1 MRARLPLSALGL
13 AVVATLVV
21 ATPAT
26 AAPFTGGDI
35 TVGGTTWSVS
45 YLESGELPEFEEALR
60 DDWDG
65 GDDSFDAG
73 LQPIYLAS
81 DATGPTDYDFAECA
95 ADGDLSPAADSTG
108 DEIATCAL
116 EPLTTGDG
124 TLDASYELRFFSDG
138 VTVRSRI
145 TVTNTTGD
153 TVSGAEVGFRDN
165 YYQDDDTRLG
175 ASTTA
180 GHPADATD
188 TVVDGDLLWIIY
200 DLIDEYSYEVPVIL
214 TAAGTSDAAV
224 APTIANAAGDGED
237 RQATLYPLPDIA
249 PGESVE
255 VVQFYVWNFFAFDPE
270 QQPVDAPAST
280 DENLRATEEVV
291 TDEGVTKSAFLEP
304 AALFVPSALA
314 AVEESWDARD
324 RFDTLSARDAAGI
337 ADPSAVLN
345 WNPTAEPTEPE
356 LAETGAGNTL
366 PLAALAGLLL
376 LAGAGVI
383 ALRRRA
389 V

>member
-13 AVVATLVV
+13 ALVATLVV

-26 AAPFTGGDI
+26 AAPFTDGDI
-35 TVGGTTWSVS
+35 TVGDITWSVE
-45 YLESGELPEFEEALR
+45 YFEAGEQPELDEATR

-65 GDDSFDAG
+65 GDYSFDAG
-73 LQPIYLAS
+73 LQPIYLAN
-81 DATGPTDYDFAECA
+81 DATGPSDFDFAECA
-95 ADGDLSPAADSTG
+95 ADGDLSTATDSTG

-116 EPLTTGDG
+116 EPLMTGDG
-124 TLDASYELRFFSDG
+124 TLDATYELRFFSDG
-138 VTVRSRI
+138 ATVRARI
-145 TVTNTTGD
+145 TVTNTTAD
-153 TVSGAEVGFRDN
+153 TISGAEVGFRDN

-188 TVVDGDLLWIIY
+188 TVVDGDLVWIIY
-200 DLIDEYSYEVPVIL
+200 DIIDEDSYEVPVIL
-214 TAAGTSDAAV
+214 TAAGTTDAAV
-224 APTIANAAGDGED
+224 APRIADAAGDEND
-237 RQATLYPLPDIA
+237 TQATLYPLPDIA
-249 PGESVE
+249 PGDTVE

-270 QQPVDAPAST
+270 QVPVDAPAST
-280 DENLRATEEVV
+280 DESLRATEDVV
-291 TDEGVTKSAFLEP
+291 TDEGFSKTAFLEP

-337 ADPSAVLN
+337 TDPSAVLN
-345 WNPTAEPTEPE
+345 WNPAAEPE
-356 LAETGAGNTL
+356 LADTGAGDTL

-376 LAGAGVI
+376 LAGAGII

>member
-13 AVVATLVV
+13 AMVTTLVA

-26 AAPFTGGDI
+26 AAPYTSGEI
-35 TVGGTTWSVS
+35 TVGGTTWNLTSFEADS
-45 YLESGELPEFEEALR
+45 SPELEEATR
-60 DDWDG
+60 DDWGG
-65 GDDSFDAG
+65 GDYSFDAG
-73 LQPIYLAS
+73 LQPIYIAA
-81 DATGPTDYDFAECA
+81 DAADPTDYDYAQCS
-95 ADGDLSPAADSTG
+95 ADGDLSSATDTTG

-116 EPLTTGDG
+116 EPLLTGDG
-124 TLDASYELRFFSDG
+124 ALDAGYELRFFSDG
-138 VTVRSRI
+138 ETVRARI
-145 TVTNTTGD
+145 TVTNTSGE

-188 TVVDGDLLWIIY
+188 TVVDGDRLWIIY
-200 DLIDEYSYEVPVIL
+200 DIIDEDSYEVPVIL
-214 TAAGTSDAAV
+214 TAAGTADAAATPRIV
-224 APTIANAAGDGED
+224 SGGAGNGDD
-237 RQATLYPLPDIA
+237 TQATLYPLPDIA
-249 PGESVE
+249 PGATVE
-255 VVQFYVWNFFAFDPE
+255 VVQFYVWNFFDFDDLAE
-270 QQPVDAPAST
+270 VST
-280 DENLRATEEVV
+280 DAEPATVEVV
-291 TDEGVTKSAFLEP
+291 TDDGLTKTAALEP

-314 AVEESWDARD
+314 AVEESWNARD
-324 RFDTLSARDAAGI
+324 RFDTLSDRDAAGI

-345 WNPTAEPTEPE
+345 WNPAADPE
-356 LAETGAGNTL
+356 LAETGTGDTL
-366 PLAALAGLLL
+366 PLAAFAGLLL

>member
-1 MRARLPLSALGL
+1 MRVQLPLSALAL
-13 AVVATLVV
+13 ALASALVI

-26 AAPFTGGDI
+26 AAPFTDGDV
-35 TVGGTTWSVS
+35 TAGGTSWTPE
-45 YLESGELPEFEEALR
+45 YFESGEQPNVGEATR

-65 GDDSFDAG
+65 GDSTFDEG
-73 LQPIYLAS
+73 IKPIYTAS
-81 DATGPTDYDFAECA
+81 DSTGPSDYDFADCA
-95 ADGDLSPAADSTG
+95 ADGDLSTATDGTG

-124 TLDASYELRFFSDG
+124 ILEAVYELRFFSDG
-138 VTVRSRI
+138 QTVRARI
-145 TVTNTTGD
+145 TVTNTSGD
-153 TVSGAEVGFRDN
+153 TVSGAEVGFWDN

-200 DLIDEYSYEVPVIL
+200 DIIDEDSYEVPVIL
-214 TAAGTSDAAV
+214 TAAGTTDAAV
-224 APTIANAAGDGED
+224 APRIADAAGDEED
-237 RQATLYPLPDIA
+237 RQATLYPLPDVA
-249 PGESVE
+249 AGESVE

-270 QQPVDAPAST
+270 QVPVDAPAST
-280 DENLRATEEVV
+280 DENLRVTEEVV
-291 TDEGVTKSAFLEP
+291 TDEGLTKTAALEP

-337 ADPSAVLN
+337 TDPSAVLN
-345 WNPTAEPTEPE
+345 WNPAAEPPQH
-356 LAETGAGNTL
+356 
-366 PLAALAGLLL
+366 
-376 LAGAGVI
+376 
-383 ALRRRA
+383 
-389 V
+389 